1 MLFLLQIFHF
11 SHMLLNIISLF
22 VGFLSLFI
30 ILLICINPIKRNERN
45 IYFIVILFISG
56 ILRFSNGLNF
66 LNLTQVNYTLIIIK
80 PVLAFYIVP
89 VYFLFFQRIMVKDFM
104 FRKELLH
111 FIFPTLLL
119 LINYWFVN
127 FKTFALVYAFYSIT
141 YLIMLLVKVKMF
153 FFTKDKSILKKMNKN
168 VIKTWLVLML
178 FITVSSGL
186 YSNII
191 LFSDIHNRIIITNYL
206 KYSSLLWFIP
216 LYYLFLNPNIIFGEE
231 YLLKKLKKI
240 RPQEHLIWNAKPLK
254 NIVDIDKKLYNS
266 VFNRINTIIIGIQNL
281 EKSVLII
288 SKKTLNAKI
297 IAEELNIPKRHI
309 DLIFKYYCHYSV
321 NDYTNFIKI
330 NYALTL
336 INDGYLNEYTV
347 EALGEKC
354 LFKSRFTFSQNFKKF
369 VGTSVSE
376 YTYSVIGKV
385 VNE

>member
-1 MLFLLQIFHF
+1 
-11 SHMLLNIISLF
+11 MLLNIISLF

-56 ILRFSNGLNF
+56 ILHFSNGLNF

-80 PVLAFYIVP
+80 PVLTFYIVP
-89 VYFLFFQRIMVKDFM
+89 VYYLFFQRIMVKDFM
-104 FRKELLH
+104 LKKELLH

-119 LINYWFVN
+119 LINFWYIN
-127 FKTFALVYAFYSIT
+127 FKTFALVYAFYSIA

-153 FFTKDKSILKKMNKN
+153 FFTKDKSILGKMNKN

-178 FITVSSGL
+178 FITVSIFLL

-191 LFSDIHNRIIITNYL
+191 LFSDIHNRIIIITNYL

-216 LYYLFLNPNIIFGEE
+216 LYYLFSNPNIIFGEE

-240 RPQEHLIWNAKPLK
+240 KPQDHLIWNAKPLK
-254 NIVDIDKKLYNS
+254 NPADIDKKLYNIL
-266 VFNRINTIIIGIQNL
+266 FNRINSINSINSIIIGIQNL

-376 YTYSVIGKV
+376 YTYFVIGKV

>member
-1 MLFLLQIFHF
+1 
-11 SHMLLNIISLF
+11 
-22 VGFLSLFI
+22 
-30 ILLICINPIKRNERN
+30 
-45 IYFIVILFISG
+45 
-56 ILRFSNGLNF
+56 
-66 LNLTQVNYTLIIIK
+66 
-80 PVLAFYIVP
+80 
-89 VYFLFFQRIMVKDFM
+89 
-104 FRKELLH
+104 
-111 FIFPTLLL
+111 
-119 LINYWFVN
+119 
-127 FKTFALVYAFYSIT
+127 
-141 YLIMLLVKVKMF
+141 
-153 FFTKDKSILKKMNKN
+153 MNKN

-216 LYYLFLNPNIIFGEE
+216 LYYLFSNPNIIFGEE

-240 RPQEHLIWNAKPLK
+240 KPQDHLIWNAKPLK
-254 NIVDIDKKLYNS
+254 NLADIDKKLYNIL
-266 VFNRINTIIIGIQNL
+266 FNRINSIIIGIQNL

-288 SKKTLNAKI
+288 SEKTLNAKI

-309 DLIFKYYCHYSV
+309 DLIFKYYCNYSV

-376 YTYSVIGKV
+376 YTYTVIGKV
-385 VNE
+385 VNERPLQERT

>member
-1 MLFLLQIFHF
+1 ML
-11 SHMLLNIISLF
+11 
-22 VGFLSLFI
+22 
-30 ILLICINPIKRNERN
+30 K
-45 IYFIVILFISG
+45 
-56 ILRFSNGLNF
+56 
-66 LNLTQVNYTLIIIK
+66 
-80 PVLAFYIVP
+80 
-89 VYFLFFQRIMVKDFM
+89 
-104 FRKELLH
+104 KELLH

-119 LINYWFVN
+119 LINFWYIN
-127 FKTFALVYAFYSIT
+127 FKTFALVYAFYSIA

-153 FFTKDKSILKKMNKN
+153 FFTKDKSILGKMNKN

-178 FITVSSGL
+178 FITVSIFLL

-191 LFSDIHNRIIITNYL
+191 LFSDIHNRIIIITNYL

-216 LYYLFLNPNIIFGEE
+216 LYYLFSNPNIIFGEE

-240 RPQEHLIWNAKPLK
+240 KPQDHLIWNAKPLK
-254 NIVDIDKKLYNS
+254 NPADIDKKLYNIL
-266 VFNRINTIIIGIQNL
+266 FNRINSINSINSIIIGIQNL

-376 YTYSVIGKV
+376 YTYFVIGKV

>member
-1 MLFLLQIFHF
+1 
-11 SHMLLNIISLF
+11 
-22 VGFLSLFI
+22 
-30 ILLICINPIKRNERN
+30 
-45 IYFIVILFISG
+45 
-56 ILRFSNGLNF
+56 
-66 LNLTQVNYTLIIIK
+66 
-80 PVLAFYIVP
+80 
-89 VYFLFFQRIMVKDFM
+89 LFFKRIMVKNFM

-127 FKTFALVYAFYSIT
+127 FKTFAAVYTVYSII
-141 YLIMLLVKVKMF
+141 YIIMLFLKVKTF
-153 FFTKDKSILKKMNKN
+153 FYTKDKTILGQMNKN
-168 VIKTWLVLML
+168 VIKTWLILML
-178 FITVSSGL
+178 FIAVSSSL
-186 YSNII
+186 YSTII
-191 LFSDIHNRIIITNYL
+191 VFSDTHNQIIITNYL

-216 LYYLFLNPNIIFGEE
+216 LYYLFSNPNIIFGEE

-281 EKSVLII
+281 EKSVPII
-288 SKKTLNAKI
+288 SKKALNTKI
-297 IAEELNIPKRHI
+297 IAEELNIPKRHV

-321 NDYTNFIKI
+321 KDYSNLIKI

-336 INDGYLNEYTV
+336 INEGYLNEYTV

-354 LFKSRFTFSQNFKKF
+354 LFMSRFTFSQNFKKF
-369 VGTSVSE
+369 VGTSVRE
-376 YTYSVIGKV
+376 YTYAVAGKL

>member
-1 MLFLLQIFHF
+1 LLQIFCF

-30 ILLICINPIKRNERN
+30 ILLIFINPIKSNERN
-45 IYFIVILFISG
+45 IYFILILFISG
-56 ILRFSNGLNF
+56 ILRFSNGF
-66 LNLTQVNYTLIIIK
+66 KVLNLTQFNYTLIIIK

-89 VYFLFFQRIMVKDFM
+89 VYYLFFQRIMVKNFM

-127 FKTFALVYAFYSIT
+127 FKTFAAVYAVYSII
-141 YLIMLLVKVKMF
+141 YIIMLFLKVKTF
-153 FFTKDKSILKKMNKN
+153 FYTKDKTILGQMNKN
-168 VIKTWLVLML
+168 VIKTWLILML
-178 FITVSSGL
+178 FVAVSSSL
-186 YSNII
+186 YSTII
-191 LFSDIHNRIIITNYL
+191 VFSDTHNQIIITNYL

-216 LYYLFLNPNIIFGEE
+216 LYYLFSNPNIIFGEE

-240 RPQEHLIWNAKPLK
+240 SPQEHLIWNAKPLK

-266 VFNRINTIIIGIQNL
+266 IFNRINRIIIDIQNL
-281 EKSVLII
+281 EESVPII
-288 SKKTLNAKI
+288 STKPLNTAI
-297 IAEELNIPKRHI
+297 ISEELNIPKRHVN
-309 DLIFKYYCHYSV
+309 LIFKYYCHYSV
-321 NDYTNFIKI
+321 KEYSNLIQI
-330 NYALTL
+330 NYSLTL

-347 EALGEKC
+347 QALGEKC

-369 VGTSVSE
+369 IGTSVSE
-376 YTYSVIGKV
+376 YTYAFAGKV